1 MGVHEVHALLEDFTE
16 LQLFAQWLVSDCLL
30 FVEWAFFWLY
40 WWKCW
45 HVSLQSVL
53 DEIDRPI
60 DILATKVA
68 GPFLVRS
75 KIDIKVVPQQTINQV
90 KILKLPKQMFVYF
103 LLNHNLGLKD
113 EFLHNFLVDRQTTQ
127 TFLVLVVTLIILI
140 SQRFLQVFLW
150 ADDLFDVFA
159 ELLCLFL
166 AGVFVDIVEALLL
179 GSYDFSLG
187 FERFLIRKIKQVHNV
202 DSIWVWRRRFCMR
215 NIEPFSLNLKKRNLL
230 VIACCWHDLQETPFF
245 LLAFL
250 QFLFLTTNWTKCA
263 SIGVDVISDLIT
275 TSNHRLHLM

>member
-1 MGVHEVHALLEDFTE
+1 
-16 LQLFAQWLVSDCLL
+16 
-30 FVEWAFFWLY
+30 
-40 WWKCW
+40 
-45 HVSLQSVL
+45 L

-140 SQRFLQVFLW
+140 SQIFLQVFLW

-202 DSIWVWRRRFCMR
+202 DSIWV
-215 NIEPFSLNLKKRNLL
+215 
-230 VIACCWHDLQETPFF
+230 
-245 LLAFL
+245 
-250 QFLFLTTNWTKCA
+250 
-263 SIGVDVISDLIT
+263 
-275 TSNHRLHLM
+275 